1 MIPSTIHRIEKEE
14 VPALHFPAE
23 AVHLSAE
30 HRALR
35 DHNIARAALLGNLEH
50 TKCRIVFRD
59 GEGMKV
65 VETTV
70 WAFDADSIVLK
81 RGVTI
86 PIARVIEVDLL

>member
-1 MIPSTIHRIEKEE
+1 MIPSTIQRITKEE

-23 AVHLSAE
+23 PVHLSPE

-35 DHNIARAALLGNLEH
+35 DANISKAAQLGNLEH

-59 GEGMKV
+59 SVGMKV

-70 WAFDADSIVLK
+70 WAFDAASIVLK
-81 RGVTI
+81 KGVVI

>member
-1 MIPSTIHRIEKEE
+1 MIPSTIQRITKEE
-14 VPALHFPAE
+14 VPELHFPTE
-23 AVHLSAE
+23 PVHLSAE

-35 DHNIARAALLGNLEH
+35 DANIAKAAQLGNLEH

-59 GEGMKV
+59 SIGMKV

-70 WAFDADSIVLK
+70 WAFDATSIVLK
-81 RGVTI
+81 KGVVI

>member
-1 MIPSTIHRIEKEE
+1 MIPSAIQKIAKED
-14 VPALHFPAE
+14 VPALQFPAE
-23 AVHLSAE
+23 PVNLSEE

-35 DHNIARAALLGNLEH
+35 DRNIARAMQLGNLEH

-59 GEGMKV
+59 SEGLKV

-70 WAFDADSIVLK
+70 WAFDADRIVLK
-81 RGVTI
+81 KGVTI

>member
-1 MIPSTIHRIEKEE
+1 MIPSTIHRIEKED

-23 AVHLSAE
+23 PVHLSDE

-35 DHNIARAALLGNLEH
+35 DHNIACAAQLGNLEH
-50 TKCRIVFRD
+50 AKCRIVFRD
-59 GEGMKV
+59 SEGMKV

-70 WAFDADSIVLK
+70 WAFDRDSIVLK
-81 RGVTI
+81 KGTTI